1 MVMVRLNEINRQDGK
16 VFLIT
21 GANSGLG
28 YETSKSLL
36 ERGATVIMSCR
47 DLQKGKK
54 AKQEL
59 LKFNFSGKIELVE
72 LDLSDLINVKTFA
85 ESIRNK
91 FEYLDVL
98 INNAGV
104 TQDNILPRM
113 KEDEWL
119 EVIQTNLTGS
129 FYTSQRAI
137 KLMMKNKW
145 GRIVFISSVVGLSG
159 NQGQAN
165 YAASKAGLIGLAKSI
180 SKEMGSRNITSN
192 VVAPGYIETDMTSFL
207 DDQNKENIIEQL
219 SIKRIGKPE
228 DISNIVSFLCN
239 DESEYIT
246 GQVIPV
252 DGGLTT

>member
-1 MVMVRLNEINRQDGK
+1 MNNLENLNI
-16 VFLIT
+16 LIT
-21 GANSGLG
+21 GASGGIGTCLSKAFTSTKANLFLLG
-28 YETSKSLL
+28 SSEDRIAKLRDELPSRDNINYFSVDLGKRENVTDFCDSMIEKY
-36 ERGATVIMSCR
+36 GGMS
-47 DLQKGKK
+47 
-54 AKQEL
+54 
-59 LKFNFSGKIELVE
+59 V
-72 LDLSDLINVKTFA
+72 V
-85 ESIRNK
+85 
-91 FEYLDVL
+91 

-104 TQDNILPRM
+104 TDDNLFIRM
-113 KEDEWL
+113 SDSSWDK
-119 EVIQTNLTGS
+119 VFAINLNASMIICRKFIRG
-129 FYTSQRAI
+129 
-137 KLMMKNKW
+137 MMKNKW

-192 VVAPGYIETDMTSFL
+192 VVAPGYIETEMTSFL

>member
-1 MVMVRLNEINRQDGK
+1 MVVG
-16 VFLIT
+16 F
-21 GANSGLG
+21 ANSEDKANDVVKEIVAAGG
-28 YETSKSLL
+28 SAS
-36 ERGATVIMSCR
+36 TVQI
-47 DLQKGKK
+47 D
-54 AKQEL
+54 
-59 LKFNFSGKIELVE
+59 I
-72 LDLSDLINVKTFA
+72 SDA
-85 ESIRNK
+85 ESVDNAFTRIEK
-91 FEYLDVL
+91 EYNSVDVL

-104 TQDNILPRM
+104 TKDNILPRM

>member
-1 MVMVRLNEINRQDGK
+1 MKTAFVTGGSRGIGSAIALALGK
-16 VFLIT
+16 TFHVVVGF
-21 GANSGLG
+21 ANSGDKANDVVKEIVTAG
-28 YETSKSLL
+28 GSAS
-36 ERGATVIMSCR
+36 TVQI
-47 DLQKGKK
+47 D
-54 AKQEL
+54 
-59 LKFNFSGKIELVE
+59 I
-72 LDLSDLINVKTFA
+72 SDA
-85 ESIRNK
+85 ESVDNAFTTIEK
-91 FEYLDVL
+91 EYNSVDVL

-104 TQDNILPRM
+104 TKDNILPRM

>member
-1 MVMVRLNEINRQDGK
+1 MKTAFVTGGSRGIGK
-16 VFLIT
+16 SIAL
-21 GANSGLG
+21 
-28 YETSKSLL
+28 
-36 ERGATVIMSCR
+36 
-47 DLQKGKK
+47 DLGKK
-54 AKQEL
+54 FHVVVGYSVSNEKAKEVSDEILNNGGSSSTVQINISESDSVD
-59 LKFNFSGKIELVE
+59 KAFSSIEKDHTSV
-72 LDLSDLINVKTFA
+72 
-85 ESIRNK
+85 
-91 FEYLDVL
+91 DVL
-98 INNAGV
+98 VNNAGI
-104 TQDNILPRM
+104 TKDNIMPRM

-145 GRIVFISSVVGLSG
+145 GRIIFISSVVGISG

-228 DISNIVSFLCN
+228 DISNVVSFLCN
-239 DESEYIT
+239 EESEYIT

-252 DGGLTT
+252 DGGLST

>member
-1 MVMVRLNEINRQDGK
+1 MKTAFVTGGSRGIGK
-16 VFLIT
+16 SIAL
-21 GANSGLG
+21 
-28 YETSKSLL
+28 
-36 ERGATVIMSCR
+36 
-47 DLQKGKK
+47 DLGKK
-54 AKQEL
+54 FHVVVGYSVSNEKAKEVSDEILNNGGSSSTVQINISESDSVD
-59 LKFNFSGKIELVE
+59 KAFSSIEKDHTSV
-72 LDLSDLINVKTFA
+72 
-85 ESIRNK
+85 
-91 FEYLDVL
+91 DVL
-98 INNAGV
+98 VNNAGI
-104 TQDNILPRM
+104 TKDNILPRM
-113 KEDEWL
+113 KKDEWL

-145 GRIVFISSVVGLSG
+145 GRIVFISSVVGISG

-165 YAASKAGLIGLAKSI
+165 YAVSKAGLIGLSKSI

-228 DISNIVSFLCN
+228 DISNIVSFLCS

>member
-1 MVMVRLNEINRQDGK
+1 MSTP
-16 VFLIT
+16 VFSFVSDILSNSDFFV
-21 GANSGLG
+21 GYANSEDKANDVVQEIVAAGG
-28 YETSKSLL
+28 SAS
-36 ERGATVIMSCR
+36 TVQIDIS
-47 DLQKGKK
+47 
-54 AKQEL
+54 
-59 LKFNFSGKIELVE
+59 N
-72 LDLSDLINVKTFA
+72 A
-85 ESIRNK
+85 ESVDNAFSK
-91 FEYLDVL
+91 VEKEYNSVNVL
-98 INNAGV
+98 INNAGIA
-104 TQDNILPRM
+104 QDNILPRM
-113 KEDEWL
+113 KEAEWL

-145 GRIVFISSVVGLSG
+145 GRIIFISSVVGLSG

-207 DDQNKENIIEQL
+207 DDENKENIIEQL

-228 DISNIVSFLCN
+228 DISNVVSFLCSE
-239 DESEYIT
+239 ESEYIT

>member
-1 MVMVRLNEINRQDGK
+1 MKTAFVTGGSRGIGK
-16 VFLIT
+16 SIAL
-21 GANSGLG
+21 GLG
-28 YETSKSLL
+28 KKFHVVVGYSVSNE
-36 ERGATVIMSCR
+36 
-47 DLQKGKK
+47 K
-54 AKQEL
+54 AKEVSDEIIDNGGSSSTVQINISESDSVD
-59 LKFNFSGKIELVE
+59 KAFSSIEKDHTSV
-72 LDLSDLINVKTFA
+72 
-85 ESIRNK
+85 
-91 FEYLDVL
+91 DVL
-98 INNAGV
+98 INNAGI
-104 TQDNILPRM
+104 TKDNIMPRM
-113 KEDEWL
+113 KKDEWL

-145 GRIVFISSVVGLSG
+145 GRIVFISSVVGISG

-165 YAASKAGLIGLAKSI
+165 YAASKAGLIGLSKSI

-228 DISNIVSFLCN
+228 DISNIVSFLCS

>member
-1 MVMVRLNEINRQDGK
+1 MK
-16 VFLIT
+16 TALIT
-21 GANSGLG
+21 GGSRGIGSAIALALGKNFHVIVGFAKSEDKAND
-28 YETSKSLL
+28 
-36 ERGATVIMSCR
+36 V
-47 DLQKGKK
+47 
-54 AKQEL
+54 
-59 LKFNFSGKIELVE
+59 
-72 LDLSDLINVKTFA
+72 VKEIIAGGGSASIVQIDISNA
-85 ESIRNK
+85 ESV
-91 FEYLDVL
+91 D
-98 INNAGV
+98 NAFS
-104 TQDNILPRM
+104 T
-113 KEDEWL
+113 EAEWL

-207 DDQNKENIIEQL
+207 DHENKENIIEQL

-228 DISNIVSFLCN
+228 DISNVVSFLCSE
-239 DESEYIT
+239 ESEYIT

>member
-1 MVMVRLNEINRQDGK
+1 MKTAFVTGGSRGIGK
-16 VFLIT
+16 AI
-21 GANSGLG
+21 A
-28 YETSKSLL
+28 
-36 ERGATVIMSCR
+36 
-47 DLQKGKK
+47 
-54 AKQEL
+54 
-59 LKFNFSGKIELVE
+59 IELGNNFHVVVGYSNSE
-72 LDLSDLINVKTFA
+72 DKANDVAKDIISSGGSASTVRVDISNS
-85 ESIRNK
+85 ESVDEAFTSIEK
-91 FEYLDVL
+91 DYTSVDVL

-104 TQDNILPRM
+104 TKDNILPRM
-113 KEDEWL
+113 KKDEWL

-145 GRIVFISSVVGLSG
+145 GRIIFISSVVGISG

-180 SKEMGSRNITSN
+180 SKELGSRNITSN

-207 DDQNKENIIEQL
+207 DNQNKENIIEQL

-228 DISNIVSFLCN
+228 DISNVVSFLCTE
-239 DESEYIT
+239 ESEYIT

-252 DGGLTT
+252 DGGLST

>member
-1 MVMVRLNEINRQDGK
+1 MKTAFVTGGSRGIGK
-16 VFLIT
+16 AI
-21 GANSGLG
+21 A
-28 YETSKSLL
+28 
-36 ERGATVIMSCR
+36 
-47 DLQKGKK
+47 
-54 AKQEL
+54 
-59 LKFNFSGKIELVE
+59 IELGNNFHVVVGYSNSE
-72 LDLSDLINVKTFA
+72 DKANDVVKDIISSGGSASTVRVDISNS
-85 ESIRNK
+85 ESVDEAFTSIEK
-91 FEYLDVL
+91 DYTSVDVL

-104 TQDNILPRM
+104 TKDNILPRM
-113 KEDEWL
+113 KKDEWL

-137 KLMMKNKW
+137 KPMMKNKW
-145 GRIVFISSVVGLSG
+145 GRIIFISSVVGISG

-180 SKEMGSRNITSN
+180 SKELGSRNITSN

-228 DISNIVSFLCN
+228 DISNVVSFLCN
-239 DESEYIT
+239 EESEYIT

-252 DGGLTT
+252 DGGLST

>member
-1 MVMVRLNEINRQDGK
+1 MKTAFVTGGSRGIGK
-16 VFLIT
+16 AI
-21 GANSGLG
+21 A
-28 YETSKSLL
+28 
-36 ERGATVIMSCR
+36 
-47 DLQKGKK
+47 
-54 AKQEL
+54 
-59 LKFNFSGKIELVE
+59 IELGNNFHVVVGYSNSE
-72 LDLSDLINVKTFA
+72 DKANDVAKDIISSGGSASTVRVDISNS
-85 ESIRNK
+85 ESVDEAFTSIEK
-91 FEYLDVL
+91 DYTSVDVL

-104 TQDNILPRM
+104 TKDNILPRM
-113 KEDEWL
+113 KKDEWL

-145 GRIVFISSVVGLSG
+145 GRIIFISSVVGISG

-165 YAASKAGLIGLAKSI
+165 YAASKAGLIGLSKSI

-207 DDQNKENIIEQL
+207 DEQNKENIIEQL

-228 DISNIVSFLCN
+228 DISNVVSFLCS

>member
-1 MVMVRLNEINRQDGK
+1 MKTAFVTGGSRGIGKSIALDLGNKFHVVVGYSVSNKKAEEVSEKIISNGGSSSTVQIN
-16 VFLIT
+16 I
-21 GANSGLG
+21 S
-28 YETSKSLL
+28 ETSSVD
-36 ERGATVIMSCR
+36 EA
-47 DLQKGKK
+47 
-54 AKQEL
+54 
-59 LKFNFSGKIELVE
+59 FSSIEKDYTSV
-72 LDLSDLINVKTFA
+72 
-85 ESIRNK
+85 
-91 FEYLDVL
+91 DVL
-98 INNAGV
+98 INNAGI
-104 TQDNILPRM
+104 TKDNILPRM

-145 GRIVFISSVVGLSG
+145 GRIVFISSVVGISG

-165 YAASKAGLIGLAKSI
+165 YAASKAGLIGLSKSI

-207 DDQNKENIIEQL
+207 DEQNKENIIEQL

-228 DISNIVSFLCN
+228 DISNVVAFLCD

>member
-1 MVMVRLNEINRQDGK
+1 MKTAFVTGGSRGIGK
-16 VFLIT
+16 AI
-21 GANSGLG
+21 A
-28 YETSKSLL
+28 
-36 ERGATVIMSCR
+36 
-47 DLQKGKK
+47 
-54 AKQEL
+54 
-59 LKFNFSGKIELVE
+59 IELGNNFHVVVGYSNSE
-72 LDLSDLINVKTFA
+72 DKANDVAKDIISSGGSASTVRVDISNS
-85 ESIRNK
+85 ESVDEAFTSIEK
-91 FEYLDVL
+91 DYTSVDVL

-104 TQDNILPRM
+104 TKDNILPRM
-113 KEDEWL
+113 KKDEWL

-129 FYTSQRAI
+129 FYTSQRAV

-145 GRIVFISSVVGLSG
+145 GRIIFISSVVGISG

-228 DISNIVSFLCN
+228 DISNVVSFLCN
-239 DESEYIT
+239 EESEYIT

-252 DGGLTT
+252 DGGLST